1 MFNRFSLGATVLAIF
16 LMAIFGISRAFNWL
30 RDSPGTSSADRTA
43 PAEDVRTADG
53 ADDSFIDN
61 GRDSRTLEG
70 DRPLVSQSNDGA
82 TSPSNNG
89 NGQSDGTISEDVF
102 APTPLETAGTY
113 IQRQKGAELDQ
124 LVADSRVE
132 ATPLSPDA
140 AISAQGNNQIDS
152 QTDAANSANSST
164 DNTPTGAASQPVPAL
179 W

>member
-30 RDSPGTSSADRTA
+30 RDSPGTGSADTV
-43 PAEDVRTADG
+43 PAEDVRTADR

-61 GRDSRTLEG
+61 GRDSRDQEG

-82 TSPSNNG
+82 TSPSDNG
-89 NGQSDGTISEDVF
+89 NGQSDGTISEDIF

-132 ATPLSPDA
+132 ATPLAPDA
-140 AISAQGNNQIDS
+140 AVSAQGNNQIDS
-152 QTDAANSANSST
+152 QTDAANGASST
-164 DNTPTGAASQPVPAL
+164 DNTPTDAASQPVPAL